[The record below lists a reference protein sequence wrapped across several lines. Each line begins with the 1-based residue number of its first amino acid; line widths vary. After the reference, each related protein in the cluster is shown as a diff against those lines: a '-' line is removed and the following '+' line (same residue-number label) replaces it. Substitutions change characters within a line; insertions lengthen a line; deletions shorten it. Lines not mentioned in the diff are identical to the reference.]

1 MTMKATGI
9 IVEYNPLH
17 YGHVH
22 HIQETKKLTKP
33 DCLIAVMSSSFT
45 QRGEPTIVDKFT
57 RAEMAIKAGVD
68 LVIELPFV
76 LTVQNAD
83 RFAYSSIDVLNKL
96 FVSDIVFGS
105 EQGDIQSL
113 ESIID
118 VMETKE
124 YLSLVDHHLKNG
136 HSFPTANQLAFDS
149 LSNQKGTNLP
159 NNILGLQYI
168 KSLREINPS
177 IQLSTIQRVSSGY
190 YDDIDQTKQ
199 IQSATSIRKE
209 WVQKQSIEKYVPSYV
224 AALLKNRKPITYNLF
239 TEQFKYLINSSGKDK
254 LSQLFNMREGFEN
267 RILKTHQFEN
277 TDDLIEQLITRRYTY
292 SAIKRMLA
300 HLICQTPSSLITGF
314 ESPYIRV
321 LGMNKIGK
329 DYLSTIKKK
338 VTVPIVTNVKE
349 NIHPYLDFELKVS
362 KIVSLVSDKD
372 IFKEEF
378 NPRNVMYLY

>member
-1 MTMKATGI
+1 MKATGI

-22 HIQETKKLTKP
+22 HIEETKKLTKP

-45 QRGEPTIVDKFT
+45 QRGEPAIVDKFT

-76 LTVQNAD
+76 FTVQNAD
-83 RFAYSSIDVLNKL
+83 RFAYSSIDILNKL
-96 FVSDIVFGS
+96 FVNDIVFGS
-105 EQGDIQSL
+105 ESGDIKSL

-118 VMETKE
+118 IMDRDQYQT
-124 YLSLVDHHLKNG
+124 LVEEHLKNG
-136 HSFPTANQLAFDS
+136 YSYPTANQHAFDT

-168 KSLREINPS
+168 KSQREINPR
-177 IQLSTIQRVSSGY
+177 IQLSTIKRVSSGY
-190 YDDIDQTKQ
+190 YDDIDSTKH

-209 WVQKQSIEKYVPSYV
+209 LVSGNPIDKYVPSFV
-224 AALLKNRKPITYNLF
+224 SALLKDKTPITYNLF
-239 TEQFKYLINSSGKDK
+239 TEQFKYLINSSDK
-254 LSQLFNMREGFEN
+254 KELSQIFNMREGFEN
-267 RILKTHQFEN
+267 RILKTHQFKN

-300 HLICQTPSSLITGF
+300 HLISQTPSSLIKDF
-314 ESPYIRV
+314 DAPYIRV
-321 LGMNKIGK
+321 LGMNTTGK

-338 VTVPIVTNVKE
+338 MTVPLVTNVKE

-362 KIVSLVSDKD
+362 KIISLVSDKD

-378 NPRNVMYLY
+378 NPRNVLYLY